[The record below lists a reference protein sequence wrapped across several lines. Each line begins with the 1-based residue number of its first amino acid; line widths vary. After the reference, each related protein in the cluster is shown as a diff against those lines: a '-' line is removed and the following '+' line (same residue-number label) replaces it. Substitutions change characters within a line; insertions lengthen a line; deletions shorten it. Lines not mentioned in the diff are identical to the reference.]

1 METKDYVY
9 LGLMVLTAAVFYWH
23 GYLSARSRA
32 RKGIAAIFN
41 DRRALTEL
49 PPSDAEQQQH
59 GTFPSRG
66 VRPGRVRRSS
76 TKIRAVF
83 GIN

>member
-1 METKDYVY
+1 METKDCVY

-23 GYLSARSRA
+23 GYLSARARA
-32 RKGIAAIFN
+32 RRGIAAIFN
-41 DRRALTEL
+41 DRRALTEM
-49 PPSDAEQQQH
+49 PSHDAEQRE
-59 GTFPSRG
+59 TLPARG